1 MRTYSNGWKIG
12 IFIFLII
19 LAAAAIGCS
28 KTVATVNGE
37 KITQAELNERL
48 MQQAGKEVLDQLI
61 TEKLILQEAKK
72 KGVKVSEKEIDK
84 KIEEFKKQFPDEK
97 TFRAQLK
104 ENNMTIDFLREQL
117 KLQLIVEKILKDKIK
132 VSEEEV
138 KKYYKENKE
147 MFFPG
152 KKFEEV
158 KKQIEEELEYQKLSM
173 QTQIWIEELKK
184 KAKIVNTLEEK

>member
-1 MRTYSNGWKIG
+1 MKTYVKGLKIG
-12 IFIFLII
+12 FFIFLIV
-19 LAAAAIGCS
+19 LVASAIGCS

-37 KITQAELNERL
+37 KITQAELNQRL

-72 KGVKVSEKEIDK
+72 KGIKISEKEIDK

-104 ENNMTIDFLREQL
+104 ANNMTLNFLREQI
-117 KLQLIVEKILKDKIK
+117 KLQLIVEKILKDKVK
-132 VSEEEV
+132 VPEEEV
-138 KKYYKENKE
+138 KKYYEENKE
-147 MFFPG
+147 MFFSG

-173 QTQIWIEELKK
+173 QTQIWIKELKK

>member
-1 MRTYSNGWKIG
+1 MKTYLNGFKIEF
-12 IFIFLII
+12 FIFLIV
-19 LAAAAIGCS
+19 LVVATIGCS
-28 KTVATVNGE
+28 RTVATVNGE
-37 KITQAELNERL
+37 KITQAELNQRL
-48 MQQAGKEVLDQLI
+48 MQEAGKEVLDQMI

-72 KGVKVSEKEIDK
+72 KGIKVSEEEIDK

-132 VSEEEV
+132 VSEEDV
-138 KKYYKENKE
+138 KKYYEENKE
-147 MFFPG
+147 MFFPD

-158 KKQIEEELEYQKLSM
+158 KKQIEEELQYQKLSM

>member
-1 MRTYSNGWKIG
+1 MRTSLKGLKIG
-12 IFIFLII
+12 FFFLII
-19 LAAAAIGCS
+19 FAVAAIGCS

-48 MQQAGKEVLDQLI
+48 MQQAGKEVLDQMI

-72 KGVKVSEKEIDK
+72 KGIKVSEKEIDK
-84 KIEEFKKQFPDEK
+84 KIEEFKKRFPDEK

-104 ENNMTIDFLREQL
+104 ENNMTLDFLREQL
-117 KLQLIVEKILKDKIK
+117 KLQLILEKILKDKIK

-158 KKQIEEELEYQKLSM
+158 KEQIEEELEYQKISM

-184 KAKIVNTLEEK
+184 KAKIVNTLEKK